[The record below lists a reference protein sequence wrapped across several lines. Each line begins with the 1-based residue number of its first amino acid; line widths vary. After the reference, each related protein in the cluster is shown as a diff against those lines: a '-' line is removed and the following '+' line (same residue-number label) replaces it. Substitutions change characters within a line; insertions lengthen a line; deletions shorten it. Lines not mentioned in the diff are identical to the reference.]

1 MRSPW
6 RVLNREMIKSNIP
19 FLKDKTLPIR
29 ITDVGANMKLEK
41 LRRFSSGLGK
51 GEVKTHP
58 VKTGRNG
65 QIWNFENR
73 IEISDIY

>member
-1 MRSPW
+1 
-6 RVLNREMIKSNIP
+6 
-19 FLKDKTLPIR
+19 
-29 ITDVGANMKLEK
+29 MKLER

>member
-1 MRSPW
+1 MRSP
-6 RVLNREMIKSNIP
+6 RRFLNREMIRSNVHFKKI
-19 FLKDKTLPIR
+19 TLPVR
-29 ITDVGANMKLEK
+29 ITDVGANMKLER
-41 LRRFSSGLGK
+41 LRRFSSGPGK

-73 IEISDIY
+73 IGISDIY